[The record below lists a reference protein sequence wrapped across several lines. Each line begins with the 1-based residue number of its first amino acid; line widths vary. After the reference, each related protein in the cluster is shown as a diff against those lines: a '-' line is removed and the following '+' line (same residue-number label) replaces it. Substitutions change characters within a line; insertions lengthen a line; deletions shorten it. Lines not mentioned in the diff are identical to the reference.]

1 MNVSSEKILFRPAVN
16 EDIPVVTSI
25 LRMAADRMLAEGKK
39 QWTESYPGESNV
51 RADIGNHIGY
61 VVELDG
67 KVVAYGAVVLDG
79 EPAYSSIEGEWLS
92 DQKYV
97 VVHRLAVIGSSE
109 CRGLASYFMR
119 EVEKLAVTL
128 GIKSFRVDTNFDN
141 QRMLKCL
148 EKNGF
153 TYCGEVFYERG
164 SRKAFEKLI

>member
-39 QWTESYPGESNV
+39 QWTESYPGESDV
-51 RADIGNHIGY
+51 RTDIGNNVGY

-79 EPAYSSIEGEWLS
+79 EPAYSSIEGKWLS

-109 CRGLASYFMR
+109 CRGLASYFMH
-119 EVEKLAVTL
+119 EVEKLAVAL

-141 QRMLKCL
+141 ERMLKCL